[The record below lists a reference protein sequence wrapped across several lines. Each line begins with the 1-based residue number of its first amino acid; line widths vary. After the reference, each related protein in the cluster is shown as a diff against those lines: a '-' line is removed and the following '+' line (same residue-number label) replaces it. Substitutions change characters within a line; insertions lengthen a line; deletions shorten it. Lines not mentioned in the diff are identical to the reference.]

1 MTAMGVIAIVTCLV
15 AGGIYVKTKRIGP
28 TVGAVIGGAV
38 VTAAKDVAVI
48 QSLGHAVGSIFVTFG
63 DALPGW
69 LSNGG

>member
-38 VTAAKDVAVI
+38 VAAAKDVAVI
-48 QSLGHAVGSIFVTFG
+48 QSLGHFVTFG